1 MNGEAGLEKFIRAQ
15 EGIYESVLEE
25 LKAGMKY
32 EHWMWFVF
40 PQIKGL
46 GNSPNARLYGIN
58 NLDEARLYLGHPVL
72 GSRLIACA
80 EALLA
85 IEHCSAGENSG

>member
-1 MNGEAGLEKFIRAQ
+1 MNGEAGLGKFISAQ
-15 EGIYESVLEE
+15 DGIYESALEE

-32 EHWMWFVF
+32 GHWTWLVF
-40 PQIKGL
+40 PQIDGL

-72 GSRLIACA
+72 GSRLVACA
-80 EALLA
+80 EALQ
-85 IEHCSAGENSG
+85 CY